1 MEFVDN
7 TGLDKSFSRPS
18 SMPKKLIKR
27 YMPDHRTIRDHRHL
41 RFFGT
46 LLHDPNLFHLNR
58 RSASGAFAVGLFVAF
73 VPLPLQMLLAAAA
86 AILFRVN
93 LPISVVLVW
102 LTNPITIP
110 PMFYFAYLLG
120 TWLLGTPAHVEQ
132 SSFELTHEWIKH
144 ELGGIWQPFLLGC
157 FVAGSF
163 SSLTGYFTI
172 RGLWRLHLVR
182 HYQERKLKR
191 KLREEQKANG
201 KGPE

>member
-1 MEFVDN
+1 
-7 TGLDKSFSRPS
+7 
-18 SMPKKLIKR
+18 MPKKLIKR
-27 YMPDHRTIRDHRHL
+27 FMPDHTKIREHKHL

-58 RSASGAFAVGLFVAF
+58 RSASGAFAVGLFMAF
-73 VPLPLQMLLAAAA
+73 VPLPTQMLMAAAT

-102 LTNPITIP
+102 LTNPVTIP

-120 TWLLGTPAHVEQ
+120 TWILGEPVHMEQ
-132 SSFELTHEWIKH
+132 SSFELSYEWLKQ
-144 ELGGIWQPFLLGC
+144 ELGVIWQPFLLGC
-157 FVAGSF
+157 FVAGSV
-163 SSLTGYFTI
+163 SALLGYFGI

-191 KLREEQKANG
+191 QQREASKDDA
-201 KGPE
+201 